1 MNKIVATENKV
12 FKNIL
17 TGDILGDVIYLAK
30 SDSPSNY
37 EEVDIDITNN
47 DSEQIN

>member
-37 EEVDIDITNN
+37 EEVYIPEENENT
-47 DSEQIN
+47 EQTI